1 MKYLGS
7 KSRIAKYIVPILQS
21 CIDDNSVEYYIEPF
35 VGGGG
40 NIIDKVACEH
50 RIGSDKNE
58 YLIALL
64 EHVANGGE
72 LLDTVSKDYYDDIK
86 HTYRQG
92 KHPAWLVGNVGFLAS
107 FNGRWFD
114 GGYAAPGYEK
124 TKAGL
129 IYRDYYQ
136 ESKANLLRQAPLLK
150 DVELICQDYSLTAI
164 DSEIVVYCDPPY
176 QNTKTYKV
184 SKDFDYVEFWNTMRK
199 WSKIAYV
206 FVSEQSAPDD
216 FVSIWHKETF
226 RSMRVTDKFKA
237 TENLYVCA
245 DSKALLWAK
254 RNSLFKTIFY

>member
-1 MKYLGS
+1 M
-7 KSRIAKYIVPILQS
+7 
-21 CIDDNSVEYYIEPF
+21 
-35 VGGGG
+35 
-40 NIIDKVACEH
+40 
-50 RIGSDKNE
+50 
-58 YLIALL
+58 IALL

-72 LLDTVSKDYYDDIK
+72 LLDGVSKDYYDDIK

-114 GGYAAPGYEK
+114 GNYAKPVWEK
-124 TKAGL
+124 TKTGL
-129 IYRDYYQ
+129 KYRDYYR
-136 ESKANLLRQAPLLK
+136 EGKDGLLRQSPKLQGI
-150 DVELICQDYSLTAI
+150 EWSCCDYHDAI
-164 DSEIVVYCDPPY
+164 ISNDSVVYCDPPY
-176 QNTKTYKV
+176 QSTTSYKV
-184 SKDFDYVEFWNTMRK
+184 SKDFDYAEFWNTMRK